1 VHRDPY
7 HNLFCQSTLF
17 ALSSPTSIPA
27 STFAPTL
34 WDRNQ
39 ADEVGRA
46 VVGEK
51 HVRVFPPN
59 AADDLYIST
68 DPLQR
73 NTSLI
78 TTSAPDLK
86 RFPRYEQALQDSWE
100 ATVGPGD
107 VLFLPKGLFHSV
119 RSLSKSV
126 SVNEWFL

>member
-1 VHRDPY
+1 
-7 HNLFCQSTLF
+7 
-17 ALSSPTSIPA
+17 
-27 STFAPTL
+27 
-34 WDRNQ
+34 
-39 ADEVGRA
+39 
-46 VVGEK
+46 
-51 HVRVFPPN
+51 VRVFPLD

-78 TTSAPDLK
+78 TTSSPDLK
-86 RFPRYEQALQDSWE
+86 RFPRYERALKHSWE